1 MLRIECWYIILIYEE
16 NKDFGIF
23 GSSVNWF
30 KVSINREGRIEARKF
45 DGGWG
50 KCQYGRKVRGDFV
63 SGWENIKIY
72 AVIDGILFTA
82 GENVSLGGESD
93 YLFAAGRTVSLEGEV
108 VKDAFMAGANVSL
121 ENVVLGRDVYL
132 AGENVSLSGDFGR
145 NVYVGGSVVSL
156 DGNYKGDVVIEA
168 GKIKILDGAKIA
180 GKLKYNDTAE
190 VELSDK
196 AVIGNKETF
205 KGGVVDDNKENI
217 REVGF
222 RSVLFRLINGLVL
235 GWLMIWLMP
244 YVFEKLVKKNKPLTF
259 KLVTKRFFWG
269 LLWLIG
275 LPFIFGLSLITMVGM
290 RTGLA
295 IIFIYGL
302 VISLSGILV
311 GYLIGWKLNLVD
323 RERVVDKYANFGI
336 GYTILTLIRNIPGF
350 GWVVSFLMVVVGVG
364 LGFNLMIDRRKRMTS
379 VIKSEK

>member
-1 MLRIECWYIILIYEE
+1 MKKIKILVFLAAVLIGLRLVSTVKAESKLESLMVAGE
-16 NKDFGIF
+16 N
-23 GSSVNWF
+23 VNTVG
-30 KVSINREGRIEARKF
+30 KLEGTSFQA
-45 DGGWG
+45 G
-50 KCQYGRKVRGDFV
+50 K
-63 SGWENIKIY
+63 NIKIN